1 MTITPFTTFNS
12 NYRKPFDHRYETPVY
27 DQTDIVGDFDDDGN
41 AIGDGTPDNP
51 GDILYYQ
58 QNYSGTNK
66 DSYALGTGITL
77 NFSIPLDR
85 QLSRQCKDAAQTQIN
100 IQKQKLKNL
109 ELDWHF
115 ARLRHCGEK
124 KLAGIQFAKD
134 SPYYNICKDIEVVPK
149 KGQVLPHRHSLT
161 SEPKPSL

>member
-12 NYRKPFDHRYETPVY
+12 NFRKPFRDYYETPVY
-27 DQTDIVGDFDDDGN
+27 DPTDIVGDFDDDGN

-51 GDILYYQ
+51 GNILYYQ

-85 QLSRQCKDAAQTQIN
+85 QLSKQCKEAAATQTN
-100 IQKQKLKNL
+100 IQKQQLKNL

-115 ARLRHCGEK
+115 ARLKHCGEK
-124 KLAGIQFAKD
+124 KIAGIRFTKD
-134 SPYYNICKDIEVVPK
+134 SPYYDLCSDIEITPRAN
-149 KGQVLPHRHSLT
+149 QVLPHTHKIKSN
-161 SEPKPSL
+161 

>member
-12 NYRKPFDHRYETPVY
+12 NYRKPFSHFYETPVY
-27 DQTDIVGDFDDDGN
+27 DPTDIVGDFDDDGN
-41 AIGDGTPDNP
+41 PIGDGTPDNP
-51 GDILYYQ
+51 GNILYYQ

-85 QLSRQCKDAAQTQIN
+85 GLQKQCKEAAATQTN
-100 IQKQKLKNL
+100 IQKQQLKNL

-115 ARLRHCGEK
+115 ARLKHCGEK
-124 KLAGIQFAKD
+124 KIAGIRFKKD
-134 SPYYNICKDIEVVPK
+134 SPYYDLCSDIEIAPRAN
-149 KGQVLPHRHSLT
+149 QVLPHAHKL
-161 SEPKPSL
+161 KQ